1 MDQFDPKR
9 HGKAGPESRIQEKI
23 ITMLL
28 RKGWYVVRVPGS
40 KLLSGMPDLY
50 ATSSKYG
57 SRLIEVKL
65 PMMKGSK
72 FTPAQLD
79 RFPKLAA
86 NGSGVWVLTG
96 DTKAEYDKLF
106 ERQNWWKY
114 LSDMH

>member
-1 MDQFDPKR
+1 MEAFIPSR
-9 HGKAGPESRIQEKI
+9 HGKAGPESKIQNKI

-28 RKGWYVVRVPGS
+28 RKGWYVVRIPGS
-40 KLLSGMPDLY
+40 KMLSGMPDLY
-50 ATSSKYG
+50 ATHSRYR

-65 PMMKGSK
+65 PLMKGSR

-96 DTKAEYDKLF
+96 DSDAEYAKLF
-106 ERQNWWKY
+106 RRQNWALVMGLK
-114 LSDMH
+114 